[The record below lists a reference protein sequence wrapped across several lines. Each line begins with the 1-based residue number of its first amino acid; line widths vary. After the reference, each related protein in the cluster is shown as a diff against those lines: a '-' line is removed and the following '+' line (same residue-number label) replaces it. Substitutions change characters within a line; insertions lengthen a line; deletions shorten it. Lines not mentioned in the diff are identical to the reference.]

1 MNLESRILN
10 LTDACS
16 TFDADGK
23 RSSIRGQAL
32 QMQVGLSLVDST
44 FCCTTE
50 LTVFQYVVVAAAA
63 TNNGGAVT
71 SLQQIH
77 LRSRCRRGCRNG
89 IGLICRLG
97 NQKQRR
103 F

>member
-50 LTVFQYVVVAAAA
+50 LTVFQYVVVGSVVSAIRSSGVSEGTAPTSFKVTEVVVVLVA
-63 TNNGGAVT
+63 T
-71 SLQQIH
+71 
-77 LRSRCRRGCRNG
+77 
-89 IGLICRLG
+89 
-97 NQKQRR
+97 
-103 F
+103 